1 MRDLTPLIIFAR
13 VADMASFT
21 RAAESLGMHKGRVS
35 TAVRDLEATVGV
47 RLLHRTTRA
56 VHLTDDGRAFH
67 ARSMELLAEAEGLD
81 AMFTQHGGTVRGRL
95 RVDVPTELAR
105 EMLIPAL
112 PALLAAHPGLELEI
126 SSTDRRVD
134 IVQEGFDGVLRV
146 GTIGDDNLI
155 ARPLGALRMVNA
167 ASPAYLA
174 RYGTPLTPDDLVRQG
189 HRIVHYAPALGT
201 RSFGWEYPD
210 GDGYATLGL
219 PGDVSVNNVQTY
231 HAAGLAGI
239 GLIQAGL
246 AAMQPLFDSGEMVE
260 ILSAYPPEPLPV
272 WFVVAHR
279 RNLSAKMRAFLVWV
293 ETTMQPYL

>member
-21 RAAESLGMHKGRVS
+21 KAAESLGMHKGRVS
-35 TAVRDLEATVGV
+35 AAVRDLEATVGV

-56 VHLTDDGRAFH
+56 VQLTEDGRVFH
-67 ARSMELLAEAEGLD
+67 ARAMELMAEAESLG
-81 AMFTQHGGTVRGRL
+81 AMFAQNGGTVRGRL

-105 EMLIPAL
+105 AMLIPAL
-112 PALLAAHPGLELEI
+112 PTLLAAHPGLELEI

-146 GTIGDDNLI
+146 GTIGDDSLI
-155 ARPLGALRMVNA
+155 ARSLGALRMVNA

-174 RYGTPLTPDDLVRQG
+174 RYGTPLTPDDLVRHG
-189 HRIVHYAPALGT
+189 HRMVHYAPTLGT
-201 RSFGWEYPD
+201 KSFGWEYPD
-210 GDGYATLGL
+210 GDGYATLSL
-219 PGDVSVNNVQTY
+219 PGEVSVNNVQTY
-231 HAAGLAGI
+231 HAAGVAGI

-246 AAMQPLFDSGEMVE
+246 AAMQPLFESGEMVE
-260 ILSAYPPEPLPV
+260 ILPAYPPVPWPV

-279 RNLSAKMRAFLVWV
+279 RNLSAKMRAFLAWV
-293 ETTMQPYL
+293 EATMQPYL